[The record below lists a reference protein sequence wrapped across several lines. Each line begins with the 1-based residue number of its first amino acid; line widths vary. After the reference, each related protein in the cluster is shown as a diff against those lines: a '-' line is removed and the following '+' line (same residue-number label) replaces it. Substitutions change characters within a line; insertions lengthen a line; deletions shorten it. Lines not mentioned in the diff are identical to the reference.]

1 MDTASVTVFTPP
13 VRETG
18 GKSEGTARE
27 TGERSPMSGPGANH
41 PGKDAA
47 LSGREAAGSSE
58 PGDRVSL
65 SPEGREKSRAEAADG
80 ARKIGG
86 GGSAGDADGLT
97 EAERAEVQ
105 RLQKRDAEVK
115 AHERAHMSAGAG
127 LVRGGATYEY
137 VRGPDGQRY
146 AVGGEVQ
153 IDTSPENDPQA
164 TILKM
169 QRVKRAALAPAEP
182 SGTDRAVA
190 AQAGRLEAEARA
202 RLREERI
209 GGEENGQGTA
219 AIPEAGKADTDTE
232 TGRESDE
239 ASSATGTFKGI
250 HVRA

>member
-27 TGERSPMSGPGANH
+27 TGERSPMSGPGANR

-47 LSGREAAGSSE
+47 LSGREATGPSE

-80 ARKIGG
+80 ARKNGG
-86 GGSAGDADGLT
+86 GGLTGDADGLT

-127 LVRGGATYEY
+127 LVRGGAIYEY
-137 VRGPDGQRY
+137 VQGPDGRRY

-153 IDTSPENDPQA
+153 IDASPENDPQA

-182 SGTDRAVA
+182 SGADRAVA
-190 AQAGRLEAEARA
+190 AQAGRLETEARA

-209 GGEENGQGTA
+209 DGEEDGQGTIA
-219 AIPEAGKADTDTE
+219 RPETEDTDTE
-232 TGRESDE
+232 AGRESDE
-239 ASSATGTFKGI
+239 GSSATGTFKGI
-250 HVRA
+250 RVRA